1 MSWVLGI
8 DLGTSFTAAG
18 LSSGGRLEPIALGAY
33 ASAIPSAVY
42 EGDTG
47 PLVGDAA
54 LIRGDANPNRL
65 VVEFKRQLGDAG
77 PILVGDRF
85 VTAEDLERELGEW
98 VFARASEL
106 EGSPPAQ
113 VVFTFPAF
121 WGAYRRDVFLNLA
134 RQIVRDAER
143 VFLVTEPEAAAAY
156 YATRDR
162 LSPGSVVG
170 VYDLGGGTFDASML
184 RKTTDGFEVLGRP
197 AGDDRLG
204 GVDVDRAVLEH
215 VLAQAG
221 IDWAELDGEDPQTA
235 REMMQLRRNVTVAKE
250 LLSSELSTDVGVVLH
265 SQVTTVHLT
274 RREVE
279 RVAEPLIARTLDVF
293 ETALAYAS
301 LSASDLH
308 SILLVGAASRMP
320 RIAEA
325 LTERFRVPLALD
337 SHPKFAVCLG
347 AAISPT
353 ADSARSAVAGAWAP
367 PRPETAGTAA
377 AAAVATAQPPAGAG
391 PRKRRRGWL
400 VGVGAAVVL
409 LLAAL
414 AFLIFRPS
422 GNGTTT
428 KSVVVPGTASY
439 TDTGVDLSAGQKVT
453 VTATGT
459 IHHAP
464 AADATAGPDG
474 ASDPSLRQYNVQ
486 VDGKPLDANHAALIG
501 KIDDGTPF
509 FVGSHK
515 IFMADRPGRFFLGI
529 NDGGVNNNSG
539 SYQANVTVSS
549 K

>member
-18 LSSGGRLEPIALGAY
+18 LSSDGRLEPIALGAH

-77 PILVGDRF
+77 PILAGDRF
-85 VTAEDLERELGEW
+85 VTAEDLERQLGEW
-98 VFARASEL
+98 VFARACEL
-106 EGSPPAQ
+106 EGNPPAQ

-162 LSPGSVVG
+162 LSVGSVVG

-184 RKTTDGFEVLGRP
+184 RKSVDGFEVLGRP

-204 GVDVDRAVLEH
+204 GVDIDRAVLEH

-221 IDWAELDGEDPQTA
+221 VDWAELDREDPQTA
-235 REMMQLRRNVTVAKE
+235 REMMQLRRNVTIAKE
-250 LLSSELSTDVGVVLH
+250 LLSSELSTDVAVVLH
-265 SQVTTVHLT
+265 SQLTIVRLT

-293 ETALAYAS
+293 ETALSYAS

-347 AAISPT
+347 AAISST
-353 ADSARSAVAGAWAP
+353 ADSATSAVASAWAP
-367 PRPETAGTAA
+367 PRPETAAAGAA
-377 AAAVATAQPPAGAG
+377 ATAGGA
-391 PRKRRRGWL
+391 RAKRRRRGWL
-400 VGVGAAVVL
+400 VGAGAAAVL
-409 LLAAL
+409 MLAAV
-414 AFLIFRPS
+414 AFLILRPS
-422 GNGTTT
+422 GGGTTT
-428 KSVVVPGTASY
+428 KSVNVLGTASY
-439 TDTGVDLSAGQKVT
+439 TDTGLDLSAGRKVT
-453 VTATGT
+453 VTASGT
-459 IHHAP
+459 VSP
-464 AADATAGPDG
+464 GPGVTAGPDG
-474 ASDPSLRQYNVQ
+474 APDPAFRPFNVQ

-509 FVGSHK
+509 LVGSHK
-515 IFMADRPGRFFLGI
+515 TFTADRPGRFFLGI
-529 NDGGVNNNSG
+529 NDGGVSNNSG
-539 SYQANVTVSS
+539 SYQATVTVGS